1 MYDLNLKVLVVDDM
15 LTMRKLV
22 TKALKEIGFTQFTE
36 AGDGAKAWEAVTAPG
51 ASIGLIVSDWNMP
64 NSTGVDL
71 LKRVRAD
78 GRFKALPFFLVTA
91 ESEKSQIVEALKAG
105 VTGYIVKPFDT
116 ATLKKQLEDSSA
128 KAAA

>member
-71 LKRVRAD
+71 LKRVRAAALLPGHGGIGKVAD
-78 GRFKALPFFLVTA
+78 RRGAQGRCHRLHRQTVRYGDIEKATRGLVGQGGRLI
-91 ESEKSQIVEALKAG
+91 SV
-105 VTGYIVKPFDT
+105 
-116 ATLKKQLEDSSA
+116 
-128 KAAA
+128 